1 MADHA
6 LIEGYCPLVNVGNSC
21 YMNSVIQML
30 WSIDI
35 LRRFLPK
42 IKSEVIENAKFNI
55 VDYTEDTQ
63 RNRINTYKAI
73 IYALRLLFRTIDS
86 KIKVGDEEPI
96 NMQELKI
103 RGRNVYL
110 ILLDSKIVN
119 KPTNSKLRVRKQ
131 EDASELLGPLLDI
144 ISSFEPFKDYNN
156 AFTFIEE
163 SYIKC
168 ENKEEEKSTEENNHI
183 LSLNFK
189 EDINNIQDLIDDYIH
204 PEELQ
209 EPYNQ
214 LDRCG
219 ENGERGVAENKR
231 LNIKVFDD
239 PSNKTSN
246 LIISLKRFLLGEK
259 IKDKVIA
266 SPNIIVDNKNFILK
280 GCIIHLGNT
289 LNSGHYVYVVYK
301 DGMLQYVMN
310 DALKEKERKKY
321 YRSIIQTDG
330 YIFLYQRVEDS
341 STISNNNSIDESS
354 NSESSN
360 SESSNSGSSNSE
372 SSNNESSNSGSSNS
386 NSVDDESSNNGSSNN
401 GSSNND
407 PNDEDYYNDTLNSKK
422 RTTENLPKL
431 LNIFGEYI
439 QVHEKTEIFKSLGYF
454 NLIIGSMWTE
464 LQPRFGVDPYDTPRI
479 ESLQRTFGVTAVGRK
494 PSIMVNNV
502 CKPENEGFI
511 KKLIKTRISTINVEL
526 NELKYNSDNLYSL
539 RLKQQIEILRN
550 NLGRLN
556 NLPED
561 AEECLPK
568 TASSVDLPT
577 IFSECV
583 DCEIMKNLVDLVN
596 IMVNGDDKEVLDT
609 IMADACTTSGKL
621 DEKKKEEVLQ
631 KIKDLVEKY
640 GLTEDEGEN
649 GNDDDEN
656 NDTISNNGN
665 ISESLKELW
674 DDIRRLAS
682 ENKINI
688 KDVNN
693 PQKSNIIEAIT
704 IIIDHYENSSYKV
717 LIAGLQKR
725 LKGKEQE
732 YAAEIQNLSVIC
744 GVSIDECVKGL
755 GNLYEK
761 ILAKKGT
768 GATGVDLDEKDKIIS
783 KLSAEIAELK
793 LAISG
798 TKPGRN
804 LEAELAAVTARLRAA
819 EQERERVLEAADAA
833 RASIERERAAA
844 EREREAALAERDRA
858 ALVLSNAETRHRT
871 TLQEQLDIAN
881 RRLDEAN
888 ARTEAAN
895 AQINAININM
905 TRDLAAL
912 NERLRAAEQER
923 DRFAADARERENA
936 ANQAREREIAAAQR
950 DLAIANERLRAA
962 EQERDRIIADAA
974 TRDEER
980 DRAIAA
986 VERERD
992 RIIAEATARRGEDT
1006 AAAAAERDRAIAA
1019 ADAERDRIIADYARR
1034 DQEAAARDREAAAR
1048 RDQEAAAERERRALE
1063 ERDRHVLTE
1072 RERVAAI
1079 AERDRI
1085 AAELALAEERAR
1097 TILQKELDAANRRI
1111 DEANR
1116 IILELNTRILG
1127 NREDRGI
1134 IQRLEEELRRCREE
1148 NDDLY
1153 NRNRGFFDENT
1164 RLRKKLDEF
1173 NEQIKRLTRELASL
1187 ASATSGATGSRGA
1200 TSISNDGSVNNE
1212 SSNEEG
1218 GEGATVLLDY
1228 INILLD
1234 YAIMPID
1241 KNLFLPD
1248 GSEKDILKIFDFN
1261 RPRDEKREY
1270 TDLGVLLKEIFY
1282 GKNPKYSDI
1291 FQNYGLAGSSE
1302 QIELKFKV
1310 PYLKD
1315 ILNSR
1320 KQGESPYVN
1329 IEEGNINKVTT
1340 FFKNVNDIFFMTGIL
1355 IEGGKMFIK
1364 RCEKIDEMKN
1374 DEWFRIA
1381 GPIDPKN
1388 KFMPLRFLIIRFIQ
1402 LWKKFNPSRMSLGSN
1417 PYIEGLVSP
1426 REVGVGRSYGL
1437 RHGLPP
1443 AGTGTGAPG
1452 GPGGPGGPGSGVG
1465 GPGGPGSGVGGP
1477 GGPGGPPAGRT
1488 PAGTPAPP
1496 SAPPPAGIGAK
1507 TGKPTDLLCKND
1519 FKVLLSADKGK
1530 KMTDRAESITAT
1542 AKIHGTRPENPT
1554 YEWKRDGE
1562 IIPDAS
1568 DHITL
1573 TTTEPT
1579 ENIQV
1584 VCTVRYTIG
1593 ATPCATSSPPL
1604 SLYLKQGRAKTPT
1617 RILSRE
1623 YRPSQRPL
1631 RSIEKPPF
1639 YPSGKSEIPSLKN
1652 TGKLPVGESYQYE
1665 PFDTHARTIVNIIIM
1680 LSTSY
1685 GIIPESL
1692 KKDLEKHGKSGLV
1705 NKNSPIYK
1713 FFIDKHR
1720 SQWNIISKHK
1730 NDKGDTTLSLINIL
1744 KDESPTTKTN
1754 EEIELERIKTNPDDK
1769 DSIPY
1774 KYKQLFNRIFDAF
1787 NKNYDSRACRIYLT
1801 FLYDL
1806 IVGYSLTYGYDST
1819 KEDAITYYYN
1829 NIFKY
1834 YTGKKAIDCFKLQ
1847 GLNDDR
1853 KIIASLISYANG
1865 EEIPF
1870 LTRGGGED
1878 DELIDFGDEGDDE
1891 QLIDLDILDDE

>member
-1 MADHA
+1 
-6 LIEGYCPLVNVGNSC
+6 
-21 YMNSVIQML
+21 
-30 WSIDI
+30 
-35 LRRFLPK
+35 LPK

-73 IYALRLLFRTIDS
+73 IYALRILFRTIDS

-103 RGRNVYL
+103 GERNVYL

-144 ISSFEPFKDYNN
+144 ISSFEPFEDYNN

-239 PSNKTSN
+239 PSNKTFN

-259 IKDKVIA
+259 IKDRVIA

-289 LNSGHYVYVVYK
+289 LNSGHYVYAVYK
-301 DGMLQYVMN
+301 NGMLQYVMN
-310 DALKEKERKKY
+310 DALKEEERKKY

-360 SESSNSGSSNSE
+360 NESSNSE
-372 SSNNESSNSGSSNS
+372 SSNSESSNSESSNSESSNSESSNSESSNSGSSNS
-386 NSVDDESSNNGSSNN
+386 NSVDDESSNNDSSNSGSSNSGSSNNGSSNN

-407 PNDEDYYNDTLNSKK
+407 PNNDDENEDYYNDTLNSKK

-561 AEECLPK
+561 AEECLPT

-609 IMADACTTSGKL
+609 IMADTCTTSGKL

-665 ISESLKELW
+665 NSESLKELW

-682 ENKINI
+682 DNKIYI
-688 KDVNN
+688 KDVDD

-717 LIAGLQKR
+717 LIAGLQER

-732 YAAEIQNLSVIC
+732 YAAEIQKLSVIC
-744 GVSIDECVKGL
+744 GVSIKECVNGL

-992 RIIAEATARRGEDT
+992 RIIADTTARRGADT

-1019 ADAERDRIIADYARR
+1019 AATERDRIIADYARR

-1048 RDQEAAAERERRALE
+1048 RDREAAAERERRALE

-1072 RERVAAI
+1072 RERVTAI

-1148 NDDLY
+1148 NNDL
-1153 NRNRGFFDENT
+1153 ET
-1164 RLRKKLDEF
+1164 RLHAK
-1173 NEQIKRLTRELASL
+1173 
-1187 ASATSGATGSRGA
+1187 
-1200 TSISNDGSVNNE
+1200 
-1212 SSNEEG
+1212 
-1218 GEGATVLLDY
+1218 
-1228 INILLD
+1228 IN
-1234 YAIMPID
+1234 
-1241 KNLFLPD
+1241 
-1248 GSEKDILKIFDFN
+1248 
-1261 RPRDEKREY
+1261 
-1270 TDLGVLLKEIFY
+1270 
-1282 GKNPKYSDI
+1282 
-1291 FQNYGLAGSSE
+1291 
-1302 QIELKFKV
+1302 ELKMTKSQ
-1310 PYLKD
+1310 LQ
-1315 ILNSR
+1315 IIQSR
-1320 KQGESPYVN
+1320 Y
-1329 IEEGNINKVTT
+1329 EEN
-1340 FFKNVNDIFFMTGIL
+1340 L
-1355 IEGGKMFIK
+1355 
-1364 RCEKIDEMKN
+1364 
-1374 DEWFRIA
+1374 
-1381 GPIDPKN
+1381 
-1388 KFMPLRFLIIRFIQ
+1388 
-1402 LWKKFNPSRMSLGSN
+1402 
-1417 PYIEGLVSP
+1417 
-1426 REVGVGRSYGL
+1426 
-1437 RHGLPP
+1437 
-1443 AGTGTGAPG
+1443 
-1452 GPGGPGGPGSGVG
+1452 
-1465 GPGGPGSGVGGP
+1465 
-1477 GGPGGPPAGRT
+1477 
-1488 PAGTPAPP
+1488 
-1496 SAPPPAGIGAK
+1496 
-1507 TGKPTDLLCKND
+1507 
-1519 FKVLLSADKGK
+1519 
-1530 KMTDRAESITAT
+1530 
-1542 AKIHGTRPENPT
+1542 
-1554 YEWKRDGE
+1554 
-1562 IIPDAS
+1562 
-1568 DHITL
+1568 
-1573 TTTEPT
+1573 
-1579 ENIQV
+1579 
-1584 VCTVRYTIG
+1584 
-1593 ATPCATSSPPL
+1593 
-1604 SLYLKQGRAKTPT
+1604 
-1617 RILSRE
+1617 
-1623 YRPSQRPL
+1623 
-1631 RSIEKPPF
+1631 
-1639 YPSGKSEIPSLKN
+1639 
-1652 TGKLPVGESYQYE
+1652 
-1665 PFDTHARTIVNIIIM
+1665 
-1680 LSTSY
+1680 
-1685 GIIPESL
+1685 
-1692 KKDLEKHGKSGLV
+1692 
-1705 NKNSPIYK
+1705 
-1713 FFIDKHR
+1713 
-1720 SQWNIISKHK
+1720 
-1730 NDKGDTTLSLINIL
+1730 
-1744 KDESPTTKTN
+1744 
-1754 EEIELERIKTNPDDK
+1754 
-1769 DSIPY
+1769 
-1774 KYKQLFNRIFDAF
+1774 
-1787 NKNYDSRACRIYLT
+1787 
-1801 FLYDL
+1801 
-1806 IVGYSLTYGYDST
+1806 
-1819 KEDAITYYYN
+1819 
-1829 NIFKY
+1829 
-1834 YTGKKAIDCFKLQ
+1834 
-1847 GLNDDR
+1847 
-1853 KIIASLISYANG
+1853 
-1865 EEIPF
+1865 
-1870 LTRGGGED
+1870 
-1878 DELIDFGDEGDDE
+1878 
-1891 QLIDLDILDDE
+1891 